1 MTKQIIK
8 KGDKMIKKGNKMIE
22 EGSKE
27 HKCGCNKNRIV
38 ICIGTVKNHEI
49 SGVYS
54 VIYMLILTASKN
66 S

>member
-1 MTKQIIK
+1 M
-8 KGDKMIKKGNKMIE
+8 
-22 EGSKE
+22 
-27 HKCGCNKNRIV
+27 HLCRIV

>member
-27 HKCGCNKNRIV
+27 HKCGCNKNG
-38 ICIGTVKNHEI
+38 CT
-49 SGVYS
+49 
-54 VIYMLILTASKN
+54 VIYPDRKIEDKN
-66 S
+66 FWIYQCSQ